1 MNARHPTPPPAARD
15 STQAPA
21 HRYDATTA
29 GAIEAKW
36 QKRWEERGSFITPNP
51 GQPGFERFQ
60 GRPKQYI
67 LDMFPYPSGVG
78 LHIGHPLGYIATDI
92 YARYLR
98 AKGHCVLHA
107 MGYDAFGLPAEQ
119 FAVEHGVHPRITT
132 ERNIAT
138 MRAQLRR
145 LGLAHDPTRSV
156 STTDVAF
163 YRWTQWI
170 FLQIYHAW
178 YDAEATNPAGSKG
191 RARPIAELVREFEG
205 GKRALPAGCDKPWSQ
220 LSEDDR
226 RAIIDGYRL
235 AYLAEAPVN
244 WCPSLGTVLA
254 NEEVT
259 ADGRSDRGN
268 HPVYKRP
275 LKQWMMRITAYAE
288 RLLDDLEP
296 LAWPESTKMMQRN
309 WIGRSE
315 GAYIDFEASGHQGI
329 EAKPR
334 HSRAGEEGIE
344 ASREGDVHTIR
355 VFTTRPDTLFGATY
369 MVLAPEHPL
378 VDALTAE
385 QWPGGTPEKWKG
397 HAGAA
402 PSPRD
407 AVAAYRRFA
416 EARSEVQRQSEAKEK
431 TGVFIGS
438 YATNPATGQATPI
451 FIADYVL
458 MGYGAGAI
466 MAVPGHD
473 ERDNEFAK
481 GFSLPIVFVNEGP
494 TLAGVGAGEAPT
506 GESREARIERVV
518 AVAEANEEERRR
530 QQLARTNPGWVI
542 NSRNPTLDLNGC
554 HTEAAKTRMIAWL
567 EEHGHGQG
575 TVTYKLRDWLFSRQ
589 RYWGEPFPIVY
600 DEKDHPI
607 ALPERMLPVE
617 LPPLDDFTP
626 AASDDP
632 NAPPQP
638 PLGRAKEWL
647 TVEIDGRT
655 YRRELNTMPQ
665 WAGSCWYYLR
675 YLDPDNSEQFVNPRV
690 ERFWMLSARGGATTT
705 ATHFNPALHHLGGVD
720 LYVGGVEHAVLHLLY
735 ARFWHKVLFD
745 LGHVSTPEP
754 FGRLFNQGYIQAF
767 AYADERGAYVPAEEV
782 EERDSRFYYKGKEVT
797 RSYGKMGK
805 SLKNALTPDDIFAEY
820 GCDTLRL
827 YEMYMGPL
835 DQSKPWNT
843 RDIIGSHRFLQRIWR
858 NFIDAESGAWKVVDE
873 PLGDDLRRA
882 MHKTIARVDEDM
894 RLLRFNT
901 AIAALIEFNNA
912 LVALDNL
919 PREAAEPLV
928 KMLAP
933 LVPHLA
939 AELWER
945 LGHESEVMY
954 EPFPVAEAKWLVDE
968 QVEIPVQIMGKLRG
982 TIMVPNGADEA
993 TATSIAKANERIAA
1007 QLEGKTI
1014 RKVIYVPNRL
1024 LNFVAN

>member
-1 MNARHPTPPPAARD
+1 MNAGTAAI
-15 STQAPA
+15 A
-21 HRYDATTA
+21 RYDAA
-29 GAIEAKW
+29 SANAIETKW
-36 QKRWEERGSFITPNP
+36 QQRWEERGSFITPNP

-60 GRPKQYI
+60 GRAKQYI

-78 LHIGHPLGYIATDI
+78 LHVGHPLGYIATDI

-98 AKGHCVLHA
+98 AKGYCVLHA

-138 MRAQLRR
+138 MRAQLKR

-170 FLQIYHAW
+170 FLQIYHSW
-178 YDAEATNPAGSKG
+178 YDAEATNPAGTKG
-191 RARPIAELVREFEG
+191 RARPIAELVREFESG
-205 GKRALPAGCDKPWSQ
+205 RRALPAGHAGTWSQ
-220 LSEDDR
+220 LSEDER
-226 RAIIDGYRL
+226 RAILDDHRL
-235 AYLAEAPVN
+235 AYLAEVPVN
-244 WCPSLGTVLA
+244 WCPALGTVLA

-259 ADGRSDRGN
+259 ADGRSERGN

-288 RLLDDLEP
+288 RLLDDLDP
-296 LAWPESTKMMQRN
+296 LAWPESTKLMQRN

-315 GAYIDFEASGHQGI
+315 GAYVDFPAECGGRIPRSLNVGFGGEARS
-329 EAKPR
+329 A
-334 HSRAGEEGIE
+334 
-344 ASREGDVHTIR
+344 IR

-385 QWPGGTPEKWKG
+385 AWPEGTPEAWKG
-397 HAGAA
+397 GGAMGGTGVS
-402 PSPRD
+402 PVGSPRE

-416 EARSEVQRQSEAKEK
+416 ESRSEVQRQAEAKEK

-438 YATNPATGQATPI
+438 YAINPATNKPIPI

-458 MGYGAGAI
+458 MGYGTGAI
-466 MAVPGHD
+466 MAVPAQD
-473 ERDNEFAK
+473 DRDWDFAK
-481 GFSLPIVFVNEGP
+481 AFNLPIVRTVQPPVGFGDAPFLDDGP
-494 TLAGVGAGEAPT
+494 A
-506 GESREARIERVV
+506 
-518 AVAEANEEERRR
+518 
-530 QQLARTNPGWVI
+530 I
-542 NSRNPTLDLNGC
+542 NSDFLNGLQV
-554 HTEAAKTRMIAWL
+554 ADAKKRMIAWL
-567 EEHGHGQG
+567 EEHGHGVG
-575 TVTYKLRDWLFSRQ
+575 TVNYKLRDWLFSRQ
-589 RYWGEPFPIVY
+589 RYWGEPFPIIY
-600 DEKDHPI
+600 DEQDRPI
-607 ALPERMLPVE
+607 ALPEEMLPVE

-638 PLGRAKEWL
+638 PLGRARDWL
-647 TVEIDGRT
+647 TVQIDGRT

-675 YLDPDNSEQFVNPRV
+675 YLDPNNNEQFVNPRV
-690 ERFWMLSARGGATTT
+690 ERFWMLSARGGATAT

-767 AYADERGAYVPAEEV
+767 AYTDERGVYVPAEEV
-782 EERDSRFYYKGKEVT
+782 EERDGRFYHKGKEVT

-843 RDIIGSHRFLQRIWR
+843 RDIIGSHRFLQRVWR
-858 NFIDAESGAWKVVDE
+858 NFIDGETGAWKVVDE
-873 PLGDDLRRA
+873 PLSDDLRRNLHRA
-882 MHKTIARVDEDM
+882 IAKVDEDM
-894 RLLRFNT
+894 RSLRFNT

-912 LVALDNL
+912 LVGLERL
-919 PREAAEPLV
+919 PREAAEALV

-939 AELWER
+939 SELWER
-945 LGHESEVMY
+945 LGHSSELMY
-954 EPFPVAEAKWLVDE
+954 EPFPEAEAKWLVDD
-968 QVEIPVQIMGKLRG
+968 QVEIAVQIMGKLRG

-993 TATSIAKANERIAA
+993 TAVSIARASDRIAS

-1014 RKVIYVPNRL
+1014 RKVVYVPNRL

>member
-1 MNARHPTPPPAARD
+1 MTTNTPPQSAAT
-15 STQAPA
+15 SESAGE
-21 HRYDATTA
+21 RYDASA
-29 GAIEAKW
+29 ANAIESKW
-36 QKRWEERGSFITPNP
+36 QQRWEQRRSFVTPNP
-51 GQPGFERFQ
+51 GEPGFEKFQ
-60 GRPKQYI
+60 GRAKQYI

-78 LHIGHPLGYIATDI
+78 LHVGHPLGYIATDI

-98 AKGHCVLHA
+98 AKGFHVLHA

-132 ERNIAT
+132 ERNVAT
-138 MRAQLRR
+138 MRAQLKR

-170 FLQIYHAW
+170 FLQIYNSW
-178 YDAEATNPAGSKG
+178 YDPMATNPAGTSGK
-191 RARPIAELVREFEG
+191 ARPIDDLIAEFAS
-205 GKRALPAGCDKPWSQ
+205 GKRALPQGCSGTWQ
-220 LSEDDR
+220 RLSEDDR
-226 RAIIDGYRL
+226 HAIIDGYRL
-235 AYLAEAPVN
+235 AYLAEVPVN
-244 WCPSLGTVLA
+244 WCPALGTVLA

-259 ADGRSDRGN
+259 ADGRSERGN

-275 LKQWMMRITAYAE
+275 MKQWMMRITAYAE

-296 LAWPESTKMMQRN
+296 LSWPESTKLMQRN

-315 GAYIDFEASGHQGI
+315 GAYIDFPAN
-329 EAKPR
+329 
-334 HSRAGEEGIE
+334 GE
-344 ASREGDVHTIR
+344 TIR

-378 VDALTAE
+378 VAKLTTDA
-385 QWPGGTPEKWKG
+385 WPGGTHEMWKG
-397 HAGAA
+397 DN
-402 PSPRD
+402 PSATPRE

-416 EARSEVQRQSEAKEK
+416 EGKSEVQRQADAKEK
-431 TGVFIGS
+431 TGVFIGA
-438 YATNPATGQATPI
+438 YATNPATGKPIPI

-458 MGYGAGAI
+458 MAYGTGAI
-466 MAVPGHD
+466 MAVPAQD
-473 ERDNEFAK
+473 ERDWEFAK
-481 GFSLPIVFVNEGP
+481 AFELPIVRTVRPPDDFGDEAFVGDGP
-494 TLAGVGAGEAPT
+494 AMNSGFLDGLH
-506 GESREARIERVV
+506 V
-518 AVAEANEEERRR
+518 A
-530 QQLARTNPGWVI
+530 
-542 NSRNPTLDLNGC
+542 D
-554 HTEAAKTRMIAWL
+554 AKKEMIAWL
-567 EEHGHGQG
+567 EQNGHGQG
-575 TVTYKLRDWLFSRQ
+575 TTNYKLRDWLFSRQ

-600 DEKDHPI
+600 DIDGHPI
-607 ALPERMLPVE
+607 ALPESELPVE

-638 PLGRAKEWL
+638 PLGRAKDWID
-647 TVEIDGRT
+647 VEINGKT

-675 YLDPDNSEQFVNPRV
+675 YLDPNDDQCFVDPNI
-690 ERFWMLSARGGATTT
+690 ERYWMLSARGGGACT
-705 ATHFNPALHHLGGVD
+705 ATHFNPAIHHIGGVD

-767 AYADERGAYVPAEEV
+767 AYTDQRGVYVPAEEV
-782 EERDSRFYYKGKEVT
+782 EERNGQYFYKGKEVS

-835 DQSKPWNT
+835 EQSKPWNT
-843 RDIIGSHRFLQRIWR
+843 RDIIGSHRFLQRVWR
-858 NFIDAESGAWKVVDE
+858 NFVDAETGQWKVVDE
-873 PLGDDLRRA
+873 PPSDDIRRA
-882 MHKTIARVDEDM
+882 MHKTIAKVDEDM
-894 RLLRFNT
+894 HALRFNT
-901 AIAALIEFNNA
+901 SIAALIEFNNA
-912 LVALDNL
+912 LVPLTNL
-919 PREAAEPLV
+919 PREVAEALV

-933 LVPHLA
+933 FVPHLA

-945 LGHESEVMY
+945 LGYQSDVMY
-954 EPFPVAEAKWLVDE
+954 EPFPSVDPKWLVDD
-968 QVEIPVQIMGKLRG
+968 EIEMPVQIMGKLRA
-982 TIMVPNGADEA
+982 TVMVPNGADED
-993 TATSIAKANERIAA
+993 TAKAAALANERIAELLA
-1007 QLEGKTI
+1007 GKTI